1 MADEGDIPIQAKS
14 VKDVSPEL
22 FIEAYA
28 AHLKT
33 NDKVRSSKQCSSNT
47 ANVPPMGSASQPKA

>member
-1 MADEGDIPIQAKS
+1 MADAGDIPIAQAKS
-14 VKDVSPEL
+14 VKDVSPEA

-33 NDKVRSSKQCSSNT
+33 NDKVRT
-47 ANVPPMGSASQPKA
+47 LE